1 VQWKRL
7 AGAAR
12 PRFPPGVGRV
22 YLQEP
27 FILSGVDDQ
36 QPDIHHRKE
45 LFTSRNPLDPASVA
59 YQLLRFALAS
69 RHPEPRMF
77 RQPDQLKGSYDA
89 VIIGAGGHGLAAA
102 YYLAR
107 DHGITDVAVL
117 EKGYI
122 GGGNT
127 GRNTTIIRSNYL
139 TPEGVAFYDE
149 SVRLWQ
155 DLATDFDLNIFY
167 STRGHFTLAHT
178 DSAVRTMRWRAEV
191 NKHLGV
197 NSELVGPEAV
207 KAACPQID
215 LSCGGHA
222 PILGALFHA
231 PGAIA
236 RHDAVAWG
244 YGRGADRRGVEIHQ
258 KTEVLGI
265 DVEGGKVR
273 GVRTSRGYVST
284 PKVLSATAGS
294 TPRITAMVGLRT
306 PLYVHPLQAMVT
318 EPMKPWLDPI
328 LVSGSLHVY
337 VSQSARGELVMGASL
352 DPYELHST
360 RSTLDFTEGLATHML
375 DMFPF
380 LSHARVNRQWAGMA
394 DMTPDFA
401 PIMGRTPVEGF
412 YLDAGWGT
420 WGFKATPVCGKTM
433 SYTVANDRDH
443 DLIRGFGLSRFE
455 RYELTGEKGAASVG
469 H

>member
-1 VQWKRL
+1 
-7 AGAAR
+7 
-12 PRFPPGVGRV
+12 
-22 YLQEP
+22 
-27 FILSGVDDQ
+27 
-36 QPDIHHRKE
+36 
-45 LFTSRNPLDPASVA
+45 
-59 YQLLRFALAS
+59 
-69 RHPEPRMF
+69 MF
-77 RQPDQLKGSYDA
+77 RTPERLKPTYDA
-89 VIIGAGGHGLAAA
+89 VIIGAGGHGLASA

-107 DHGITDVAVL
+107 DYGLTHVAVL
-117 EKGYI
+117 ERNYL

-149 SVRLWQ
+149 SVRLFQ
-155 DLATDFDLNIFY
+155 DLAQDFDLNLFY

-178 DSAVRTMRWRAEV
+178 DATLRTMRWRAEV

-197 NSELVGPEAV
+197 DSELVGPEFITR
-207 KAACPQID
+207 ACPQID
-215 LSCGGHA
+215 LTCNGHA
-222 PILGALFHA
+222 PILGALYHA

-244 YGRGADRRGVEIHQ
+244 YGRGASQRGVEIHQ
-258 KTEVLGI
+258 QTEVTGI
-265 DVEGGKVR
+265 DVRGGKVV
-273 GVRTSRGYVST
+273 GVKTTRGYIST
-284 PKVLSATAGS
+284 SKVLCAVAGF
-294 TPRITAMVGLRT
+294 TPRVLNMVDLRS
-306 PLYVHPLQAMVT
+306 PLYIHPLQAMVS

-328 LVSGSLHVY
+328 FVSGSLHVY

-360 RSTLDFTEGLATHML
+360 RSTLDFAEGLAAHIL

-380 LSHARVNRQWAGMA
+380 LSTANVVRQWAGMA

-401 PIMGRTPVEGF
+401 PIMGKTPVEGF

-420 WGFKATPVCGKTM
+420 WGFKATPVAGKTM
-433 SYTVANDRDH
+433 SYTLFNDRDH
-443 DLIRGFGLSRFE
+443 DLIKGFRLSRFAE
-455 RYELTGEKGAASVG
+455 YELTGEKGAAAVG